1 MRLLTIMSLVL
12 LTSAYYQ
19 VSIRLEEKIY
29 TAFEVAGYIYQ
40 FCRIPFRMTNS
51 VASFQKMIDDMMGKS
66 PRNLLILT
74 TLPAMDMIKLNNTNL
89 MKFMDSIEKYNL
101 TLNENKFLYSLT
113 SVNLSGY
120 TTIKKVQ

>member
-1 MRLLTIMSLVL
+1 M
-12 LTSAYYQ
+12 TS
-19 VSIRLEEKIY
+19 
-29 TAFEVAGYIYQ
+29 G
-40 FCRIPFRMTNS
+40 

-74 TLPAMDMIKLNNTNL
+74 TLLSMDMIKLNNTNL
-89 MKFMDSIEKYNL
+89 MKSMDSVEKHNL

-120 TTIKKVQ
+120 TTIKKIQ